1 LKEEAEENK
10 RKKDSIEKMTE
21 KTGLT
26 GKRER

>member
-1 LKEEAEENK
+1 LKEAGEENK

-21 KTGLT
+21 KTEMA